1 MELTYSFRIY
11 LCILA
16 FLFGT
21 VFGSFLNCMAWR
33 IAHHESVLK
42 GRSHCAVCGHTLG
55 AADLVPV
62 FSYLFLKG
70 KCRYCRHSIS
80 IRYLFAEVIGGI
92 LGILS
97 NNTFDF
103 LIFMDLFAI
112 SLYDHDTMEIKD
124 SYIIFLF
131 CIAFLSIDKVYMT
144 DHIFGAFII
153 SAPMLVIALMFKGF
167 GGGDIKLMAVCGFWL
182 GTERIIVSFIISCL
196 SASIYSLIKIAEKK
210 QTLKERMP
218 FAPFLSFGIII
229 GYLYG
234 FRLIDFYE
242 TLF

>member
-1 MELTYSFRIY
+1 MLIRFI
-11 LCILA
+11 I
-16 FLFGT
+16 GT
-21 VFGSFLNCMAWR
+21 VVGSFINVMVIRGQRNEDFVWSRSKCPYCD
-33 IAHHESVLK
+33 HVLEW
-42 GRSHCAVCGHTLG
+42 HDMIPL
-55 AADLVPV
+55 

-70 KCRYCRHSIS
+70 KCRYCGKRIS
-80 IRYLFAEVIGGI
+80 TRYLFTEIIGGI

-97 NNTFDF
+97 KNPFDF

-112 SLYDHDTMEIKD
+112 ALYDHDTMEIKD

-131 CIAFLSIDKVYMT
+131 CIAFLSFDKT
-144 DHIFGAFII
+144 HINEHMIGAFII
-153 SAPMLVIALMFKGF
+153 SVPMLIIALLFKGF

-182 GTERIIVSFIISCL
+182 GTERIALSFLISCL
-196 SASIYSLIKIAEKK
+196 SASIYSLIKIAGKK
-210 QTLKERMP
+210 QTTKDRIP
-218 FAPFLSFGIII
+218 FAPFLSFGIIT

>member
-1 MELTYSFRIY
+1 MLIRFVI
-11 LCILA
+11 
-16 FLFGT
+16 GT
-21 VFGSFLNCMAWR
+21 VVCSFVNVMVIRGQRKEDFVCSR
-33 IAHHESVLK
+33 SKCPYCDHVLEWYDMIP
-42 GRSHCAVCGHTLG
+42 L
-55 AADLVPV
+55 

-70 KCRYCRHSIS
+70 KCRYCRHGIS

-92 LGILS
+92 LGVLS

-112 SLYDHDTMEIKD
+112 ALYDHDTMEIKD

-131 CIAFLSIDKVYMT
+131 CIALLSIDKVYMN
-144 DHIFGAFII
+144 DHIIGTFII
-153 SAPMLVIALMFKGF
+153 SAPMLAIALMFKGF
-167 GGGDIKLMAVCGFWL
+167 GGGDIKLMAVCGLWL

-196 SASIYSLIKIAEKK
+196 SASLYSLIRITEKK
-210 QTLKERMP
+210 LSLKEQMP
-218 FAPFLSFGIII
+218 FAPFLAFGIIT